1 MKNFIENINEVGST
15 SKGKTI
21 IFFFAFLLFLVFIA
35 IFSRTVGTTNPEE
48 YYNTVT
54 NDSSWEELLAANYG
68 YKYTINID
76 GVETIIEGKIKET
89 NEKFTITTGDEVRE
103 YFRSIDSFLINSDG
117 NWIMCDNPNNFYKFT
132 NIDYVDK
139 IVKNSSFT
147 NKTDYESGKVIYNFL
162 ISTNTINELLDGNV
176 TDYDDIPSE
185 VEVIFKADNSID
197 HVNYKF
203 SNYCR
208 TIGLCNNNFDV
219 KLEYNDIGKIE
230 GIKNP
235 ISLNEDNN

>member
-1 MKNFIENINEVGST
+1 
-15 SKGKTI
+15 
-21 IFFFAFLLFLVFIA
+21 
-35 IFSRTVGTTNPEE
+35 
-48 YYNTVT
+48 
-54 NDSSWEELLAANYG
+54 
-68 YKYTINID
+68 
-76 GVETIIEGKIKET
+76 
-89 NEKFTITTGDEVRE
+89 
-103 YFRSIDSFLINSDG
+103 
-117 NWIMCDNPNNFYKFT
+117 MCDNPNNFYKFT

-208 TIGLCNNNFDV
+208 TIGLCTNNFDV